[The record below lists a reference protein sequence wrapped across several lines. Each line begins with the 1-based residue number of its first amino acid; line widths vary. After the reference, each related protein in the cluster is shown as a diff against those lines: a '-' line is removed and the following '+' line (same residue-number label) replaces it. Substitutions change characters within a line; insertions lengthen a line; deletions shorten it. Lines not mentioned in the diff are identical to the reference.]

1 MGVLKYVTN
10 MSLDGFIEDDEG
22 RFDWLPLDDELF
34 DHQTELVASADTLL
48 YGRRLYESMAVWE
61 TDAALGAQNDRFGA
75 FSAAW
80 KAAHKVVYST
90 SLAEVGTADTRIERR
105 FVDDEV
111 RRVTHDAPGD
121 VLIGGADLAARAF
134 AGGLVDE
141 CLLFVFPVSVGGGK
155 PALPRGQRV
164 GLELLGER
172 RFSNGVLLLHHRV
185 RAR

>member
-111 RRVTHDAPGD
+111 RRLKEDAPAD
-121 VLIGGADLAARAF
+121 LLIGGADIAARGF
-134 AGGLVDE
+134 AAGLVDE

-155 PALPRGQRV
+155 PALPRRQRV
-164 GLELLGER
+164 DLELLGEH
-172 RFSNGVLLLHHRV
+172 RFSNGVLLVHHRV
-185 RAR
+185 RTR